1 MLCRIC
7 MFVFAPQPDHLV
19 DALHLRQEGQEQEGW
34 AQRVAG
40 MARSNSRPTDTG
52 LIDRFS
58 VATAACGADSIAH
71 PASATARYKM
81 QEGKLSL
88 TPRKKK
94 MAALSLLLITIAYV
108 GVGILPSE
116 QDQGRLSP
124 PRLSPPWSPSTPP
137 PRRT

>member
-58 VATAACGADSIAH
+58 
-71 PASATARYKM
+71 
-81 QEGKLSL
+81 
-88 TPRKKK
+88 
-94 MAALSLLLITIAYV
+94 
-108 GVGILPSE
+108 
-116 QDQGRLSP
+116 SP
-124 PRLSPPWSPSTPP
+124 PRRAAQTPSLTRHQQ
-137 PRRT
+137 PRGTKCKKASCL